1 MRLSR
6 PCCRDL
12 VDGRGM
18 HPTAFADYKNALLF
32 LVTAG
37 VIVPLFRR
45 LKVSPVI
52 GFLAAGI
59 ALGPFGLGRWAQA
72 PGWFGPRRPGSPM

>member
-1 MRLSR
+1 MQ
-6 PCCRDL
+6 
-12 VDGRGM
+12 
-18 HPTAFADYKNALLF
+18 PTAFSDYKNALLF

-52 GFLAAGI
+52 GFLAAGRR
-59 ALGPFGLGRWAQA
+59 AWPVRAWRWAHA
-72 PGWFGPRRPGSPM
+72 PGWFGPRWPGSPM